1 MKNTIKGLNIRL
13 DEAERINE
21 LEDRAMELTQ
31 AGQQKEKK
39 EWERVKGLMKHQM
52 RKTFAL

>member
-1 MKNTIKGLNIRL
+1 MINKTKYQTEVTEMKNTIKGLNSRL

-39 EWERVKGLMKHQM
+39 E
-52 RKTFAL
+52 